1 MMLIESIEEA
11 LSSSLGSRRVRL
23 SLDPYVMT
31 HYAHIVG
38 FLVRDHITSMSY
50 VGKRERSNKSDEN
63 KKAKLISL
71 MWTCNSFASRILIS

>member
-23 SLDPYVMT
+23 SLDPYVVT

-50 VGKRERSNKSDEN
+50 VGKEEGQIKVTKTRKPR
-63 KKAKLISL
+63 
-71 MWTCNSFASRILIS
+71 

>member
-50 VGKRERSNKSDEN
+50 VGKRGRSNKSDEN
-63 KKAKLISL
+63 KAKLISL